1 MGTPRKNVVII
12 SIRQRSCLER
22 GNLKKV
28 TIIGGGPAGYA
39 AALYASNFD
48 LEVNLIE
55 SDTLG
60 GTCLN
65 RGCIPAK
72 YWLHV
77 AELNHEIE
85 TSSDFGIN
93 INEKTID
100 WAKTAEKRFEIINN
114 LVSGIG
120 MLLNSKKVNVLEG
133 WGTIKDKNSVL
144 VKKAEGKEIVLESD
158 FILLATGSKPRSI
171 PNIEIDNEYVITS
184 DSALNWEQP
193 PNKVC
198 VIGAGAIGCEFAS
211 LLNDLGSEVTVVE
224 LAKEILPGLDKRT
237 SGELRKQLSKR
248 GVNFKLGT
256 SVDSVNDKTVNFSD
270 GENEN
275 FECVLVAVGRA
286 PLTENIGLEEVGI
299 KVNNG
304 FVEANLQTLQTS
316 VENIYALGDIVDGTP
331 QLAHVAFAEAISSVT
346 HIATGDNSPI
356 NYNSIPYVVYTR
368 PELAEVG
375 INSEKA
381 KDLGIKINQSQHSF
395 AGIGRAMIQN
405 QNEGLV
411 KVYSEENG
419 PIVGASVCG
428 PAAGEMIHELMYM
441 VGWEALPE
449 EASEFIHAHPTLSE
463 AIGESLMSLS
473 GRGLH

>member
-1 MGTPRKNVVII
+1 MGTPRRNVVII

-22 GNLKKV
+22 GNLKKL

-48 LEVNLIE
+48 LEVTLIE

-144 VKKAEGKEIVLESD
+144 VKKADGEEIVLESD

-256 SVDSVNDKTVNFSD
+256 SVDSVNDKSVYFSD
-270 GENEN
+270 GDNEN

-356 NYNSIPYVVYTR
+356 NYDAIPYVVYTR

-375 INSEKA
+375 VNSDKA

-441 VGWEALPE
+441 IGWEALPE

>member
-1 MGTPRKNVVII
+1 M
-12 SIRQRSCLER
+12 
-22 GNLKKV
+22 KKL

-39 AALYASNFD
+39 AALYASNFN
-48 LEVNLIE
+48 LEITLVE

-85 TSSDFGIN
+85 TSNEFGID
-93 INEKTID
+93 INKKTIN
-100 WAKTAEKRFEIINN
+100 WAKTAEKRYEIVNK
-114 LVSGIG
+114 LVGGIS
-120 MLLNSKKVNVLEG
+120 MLLNSKKVNVIEG
-133 WGTIKDKNSVL
+133 WGSIKDKNNVQVQKADGEEIL
-144 VKKAEGKEIVLESD
+144 VESD
-158 FILLATGSKPRSI
+158 FILLATGSKPRSL
-171 PNIEIDNEYVITS
+171 PGIEIDDEFVITS
-184 DSALNWEQP
+184 DTALNWETP
-193 PNKVC
+193 PKKVC

-211 LLNDLGSEVTVVE
+211 LLNDLDSEVVVVE
-224 LAKEILPGLDKRT
+224 LASEILPGLDKRT

-256 SVDSVNDKTVNFSD
+256 SVDSINDKKVNFSD
-270 GENEN
+270 GESES
-275 FECVLVAVGRA
+275 FDCVLVAVGRE
-286 PLTENIGLEEVGI
+286 PLTQNIGLEEVGI
-299 KVNNG
+299 KVNKG
-304 FVEANLQTLQTS
+304 FIQTNLETLQTE
-316 VENIYALGDIVDGTP
+316 VENIYALGDIVEDTP
-331 QLAHVAFAEAISSVT
+331 QLAHVAFAEAVSSVT
-346 HIATGDNSPI
+346 HIATGKNNPV
-356 NYNSIPYVVYTR
+356 NYNAIPYVVYTR

-375 INSEKA
+375 FNSDKA
-381 KDLGIKINQSQHSF
+381 KELGMKINQSQHGF

-405 QNEGLV
+405 QNQGLV

-428 PAAGEMIHELMYM
+428 PSAGEMVHELMYM
-441 VGWEALPE
+441 VGWEALPD

>member
-1 MGTPRKNVVII
+1 LGTPRRNVVII

-22 GNLKKV
+22 GNLKKL

-48 LEVNLIE
+48 LEVTLIE

-93 INEKTID
+93 IKQKTID

-120 MLLNSKKVNVLEG
+120 ILLNSKKVNVLEG
-133 WGTIKDKNSVL
+133 WGTIKDKNNVL
-144 VKKAEGKEIVLESD
+144 VKKADGKEIVLESD

-256 SVDSVNDKTVNFSD
+256 SVDSVNDKTVSFSD

-275 FECVLVAVGRA
+275 FACVLVAVGRA

-316 VENIYALGDIVDGTP
+316 IENIYALGDIVDGTP
-331 QLAHVAFAEAISSVT
+331 QLAHVAFAEAISSIT

>member
-1 MGTPRKNVVII
+1 MGTPRRNVVII

-22 GNLKKV
+22 GNLKKL

-48 LEVNLIE
+48 LEVTLIE

-144 VKKAEGKEIVLESD
+144 VKKADGEEIILESD

-256 SVDSVNDKTVNFSD
+256 SVDSVNDKSVYFSD
-270 GENEN
+270 GDNEN

-299 KVNNG
+299 KINNG
-304 FVEANLQTLQTS
+304 FVEANLQTLQTA

-356 NYNSIPYVVYTR
+356 NYDAIPYVVYTR

-375 INSEKA
+375 VNSDKA

-441 VGWEALPE
+441 IGWEALPE

>member
-1 MGTPRKNVVII
+1 M
-12 SIRQRSCLER
+12 
-22 GNLKKV
+22 KKL

-48 LEVNLIE
+48 LEVTLIE
-55 SDTLG
+55 SDALG

-133 WGTIKDKNSVL
+133 WGTIKDKNNVI
-144 VKKAEGKEIVLESD
+144 VKNEDGEEIVLESD

-256 SVDSVNDKTVNFSD
+256 SVDSVKDKTVNFSN

-286 PLTENIGLEEVGI
+286 PLTENIGLEEAGI

-356 NYNSIPYVVYTR
+356 NYNAIPYVVYTR

-381 KDLGIKINQSQHSF
+381 KDMGIKINQSQHGF

-441 VGWEALPE
+441 IGWEALPE

-463 AIGESLMSLS
+463 AIGESLISLS
-473 GRGLH
+473 GKGLH

>member
-1 MGTPRKNVVII
+1 MGTPCRNVVII

-22 GNLKKV
+22 GNLKKL

-48 LEVNLIE
+48 LEVTLIE

-144 VKKAEGKEIVLESD
+144 VKKADGEEIVLESD

-256 SVDSVNDKTVNFSD
+256 SVDSVNDKSVYFSD
-270 GENEN
+270 GDNEN

-299 KVNNG
+299 KINNG
-304 FVEANLQTLQTS
+304 FVEANLQTLQTA

-356 NYNSIPYVVYTR
+356 NYDAIPYVVYTR

-375 INSEKA
+375 VNSDKA

-441 VGWEALPE
+441 IGWEALPE

>member
-1 MGTPRKNVVII
+1 MGTPRRNVVII

-22 GNLKKV
+22 GNLKKL

-48 LEVNLIE
+48 LEVTLIE

-114 LVSGIG
+114 LVNGIG

-144 VKKAEGKEIVLESD
+144 VKKADGEEIVLESD

-256 SVDSVNDKTVNFSD
+256 SVDSVNDKSVYFSD
-270 GENEN
+270 GDNEN

-299 KVNNG
+299 KINNG
-304 FVEANLQTLQTS
+304 FVEANLQTLQTA

-356 NYNSIPYVVYTR
+356 NYDAIPYVVYTR

-375 INSEKA
+375 VNSDKA

-441 VGWEALPE
+441 IGWEALPE

>member
-1 MGTPRKNVVII
+1 M
-12 SIRQRSCLER
+12 
-22 GNLKKV
+22 KKL

-39 AALYASNFD
+39 AALYANNFD
-48 LEVNLIE
+48 LETTLIE

-85 TSSDFGIN
+85 TSSEFGID
-93 INEKTID
+93 INEKSIN
-100 WAKTAEKRFEIINN
+100 WAKTAEKRYEIVNK
-114 LVSGIG
+114 LVGGIG
-120 MLLNSKKVNVLEG
+120 MLLNSKKVNVIEG
-133 WGTIKDKNSVL
+133 WGSIKDKNNVL
-144 VKKAEGKEIVLESD
+144 VKKADGEEIVIESD
-158 FILLATGSKPRSI
+158 FILLATGSKPRSL
-171 PNIEIDNEYVITS
+171 PSIEIDNEFTITS
-184 DSALNWEQP
+184 DTALNWEKP
-193 PNKVC
+193 PKKVC

-211 LLNDLGSEVTVVE
+211 LLNDLDSDVVVVE
-224 LAKEILPGLDKRT
+224 LANEILPGLDKRT

-256 SVDSVNDKTVNFSD
+256 SVESITDKKVSFSD
-270 GENEN
+270 GESDT
-275 FECVLVAVGRA
+275 FDCVLVAVGRE
-286 PLTENIGLEEVGI
+286 PLTQNIGLEEVGI
-299 KVNNG
+299 KVNKG
-304 FVEANLQTLQTS
+304 FVQTNLETLQTEI
-316 VENIYALGDIVDGTP
+316 ENIYALGDIVEGTP
-331 QLAHVAFAEAISSVT
+331 QLAHVAFAEAVSSIT
-346 HIATGDNSPI
+346 HIATGENKAV
-356 NYNSIPYVVYTR
+356 NYNAIPYVVYTR

-375 INSEKA
+375 VNSEKA
-381 KDLGIKINQSQHSF
+381 KELGMKINQSQHGF

-405 QNEGLV
+405 QNQGLV

-428 PAAGEMIHELMYM
+428 PSAGEMVHELMYM
-441 VGWEALPE
+441 VGWEALPD

>member
-1 MGTPRKNVVII
+1 MGTPRRNVVII

-22 GNLKKV
+22 GNLKKL

-48 LEVNLIE
+48 LEVTLIE

-144 VKKAEGKEIVLESD
+144 VKKADGEEIVLESD

-256 SVDSVNDKTVNFSD
+256 SVDSVNDKSVYFSD
-270 GENEN
+270 GDNEN

-299 KVNNG
+299 KINNG
-304 FVEANLQTLQTS
+304 FVEANLQTLQTA